1 MIDPAFVFLGALLSI
16 VGSVRHAWLTV
27 RGRTQPNRVSWFLWA
42 AVPIIGF
49 LAQLDEGVGLPAVL
63 TLSIGVGPLIVFFA
77 SFVNPH
83 SMWRL
88 TRFDLWCGALAVV
101 ALLIWWGLGEAAT
114 AVLFAVAADAAAA
127 IPTVRKAWRAPA
139 TESPV
144 VYVLSGL
151 NGVIA
156 LLTIREWNPAT
167 YAFPVYI
174 VCLTTI
180 LTVLIVRLRPRSINK
195 QA

>member
-1 MIDPAFVFLGALLSI
+1 M
-16 VGSVRHAWLTV
+16 
-27 RGRTQPNRVSWFLWA
+27 SWFLWA
-42 AVPIIGF
+42 AVPIVGF
-49 LAQLDEGVGLPAVL
+49 MAQLDEGVGPPAVL
-63 TLSIGVGPLIVFFA
+63 TLSIGVGPLIVFLA
-77 SFVNPH
+77 SFVNPR
-83 SMWRL
+83 SVWRL
-88 TRFDLWCGALAVV
+88 TKFDLWCGALAVV
-101 ALLIWWGLGEAAT
+101 ALMVWLGLGEAAT

-127 IPTVRKAWRAPA
+127 IPTVRKAWRAPV

-174 VCLTTI
+174 VCLTAI
-180 LTVLIVRLRPRSINK
+180 LTALIVRAQPRAINK